1 MPCTRPLH
9 GMVALPI
16 VLLGLGCLNADQATA
31 PEVAPSPPITAAVTT
46 PVGFTWGAGTP
57 ESQGMCGTTLQLGCT
72 RTLLDIWTSIA
83 DPKYNTMRF
92 IVIRNDRVIYDRGG
106 TLAYPAYSS
115 NKGLLGA
122 PTLVHAMSSC
132 GVRLTDRASRWLAA
146 GDGARWGTAYPWT
159 DITIEHLA
167 THTSGVCDYENTSL
181 VCRNQNTGW
190 QQAFEHAKSGGT
202 KWPYPKDALTI
213 ARAKAE
219 ANREPAAPPGTVLE
233 YSNVGHALL
242 NYAVQQAC
250 GRKLSDIYA
259 QYIKQAGMGL
269 PVEPALIYTD
279 NGKIWNQ
286 SAGIARWKGRD
297 GAAVLRLASRLGIWD
312 NRNVEPVRYWNEVT
326 RITDNAVAAA
336 AGRGVVYTNNSTDT
350 WTRSAGHR
358 RLSAELFGH
367 NGNFSTVFLTDPL
380 TGTTIVRQGKNNA
393 TGASYLTRN
402 GCQPG
407 WTGTAPTCTP
417 GTDWSNNWG
426 VAQDSQDS
434 PNIASRTMVMD
445 PVQEAFFFPPP
456 FCRMSVAAGTTVD
469 KVTDVYDS
477 PAGATTIELTA
488 EIRINPR
495 EGNGS
500 SEVDRVEFFKEDGSG
515 VPRLVGVGTLVEGS
529 DPAQYQVS
537 YAADDH
543 GTPGTVM
550 TYFAN
555 CVARSVEDPTKVVP
569 AYSRPVRV
577 RRGS

>member
-1 MPCTRPLH
+1 MPYARPIQ
-9 GMVALPI
+9 GVVASPL
-16 VLLGLGCLNADQATA
+16 VLLALGCLSPDEATA
-31 PEVAPSPPITAAVTT
+31 PEPTPVPATTAAVTA
-46 PVGFTWGAGTP
+46 PVGFSWGSATP

-72 RTLLDIWTSIA
+72 RTLLDIWTTISN
-83 DPKYNTMRF
+83 PKYNTMRF
-92 IVIRNDRVIYDRGG
+92 IVIRNDKVIYDRGG

-122 PTLVHAMSSC
+122 PTLVHAMNSC
-132 GVRLTDRASRWLAA
+132 GVHLTDRASTWLAG
-146 GDGARWGTAYPWT
+146 GDGARWGTTYPWT

-167 THTSGVCDYENTSL
+167 THTSGVCDYGNTST
-181 VCRNQNTGW
+181 VCRNQNLGW
-190 QQAFEHAKSGGT
+190 AKAFENAKSGGT
-202 KWPYPKDALTI
+202 KWPYPKDAFTI

-219 ANREPAAPPGTVLE
+219 QNREPPAQPGTLVE

-250 GRKLSDIYA
+250 GQKLTDIYTR
-259 QYIKQAGMGL
+259 YIKQVGMGL

-286 SAGIARWKGRD
+286 SAGIARWRGRD
-297 GAAVLRLASRLGIWD
+297 GAAVLRLASRMGIWD

-326 RITDNAVAAA
+326 RVTDNAPAAA
-336 AGRGVVYTNNSTDT
+336 AGRGVVYTNNSTNT
-350 WTRSAGHR
+350 WTQSAGHQR
-358 RLSAELFGH
+358 FSAELFGH
-367 NGNFSTVFLTDPL
+367 NGNFTTVFQTDPL

-393 TGASYLTRN
+393 PGASYLTLN

-407 WTGTAPTCTP
+407 WTGTAPTCTA
-417 GTDWSNNWG
+417 GKDYSNNWG
-426 VAQDSQDS
+426 VPEGS
-434 PNIASRTMVMD
+434 PDTPNMAARMMVID

-456 FCRMSVAAGTTVD
+456 FCRMTAVAGTPVD

-477 PAGATTIELTA
+477 PADATTVDLTA
-488 EIRINPR
+488 EIRVNPR
-495 EGNGS
+495 EGEGS
-500 SEVDRVEFFKEDGSG
+500 SVADRVEFFKEDGLG
-515 VPRLVGVGTLVEGS
+515 APRMVGVGTLVDGS
-529 DPAQYQVS
+529 DPAQYRLS
-537 YAADDH
+537 YGADDH

-555 CVARSVEDPTKVVP
+555 CVARSVQDATKAVP